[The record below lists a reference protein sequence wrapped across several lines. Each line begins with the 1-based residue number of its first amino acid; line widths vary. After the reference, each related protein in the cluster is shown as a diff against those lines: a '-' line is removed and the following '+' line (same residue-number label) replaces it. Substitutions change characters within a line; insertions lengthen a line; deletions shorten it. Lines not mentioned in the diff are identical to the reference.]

1 MRKGPKSISQKDNSI
16 PSAAY
21 REFTPTL
28 QHGRLSSPFLLLP
41 SETLTHITSFLDLP
55 SLLFFS
61 QTCLKFYE
69 HLSDDNTWHRAFVC
83 QFFGIPP
90 ESALNDF
97 RPLTFRSTGRTWRHE
112 FTRRNIIRRLW
123 SLSINAPILHDPLRA
138 RISAIHIMP
147 DSALL
152 SASIQYGLVARSY
165 PFTGNVLKGYLDSTG
180 VPPGLSYG
188 NPSTEFTPN
197 VSVCVLASDDT
208 TAKVIWGRR
217 DGSVCIVSHPH
228 TMSGT
233 RSPVRIHTS
242 LVHQEHDN
250 AVLDG
255 TWAPNG
261 DAFVTAGADGR
272 VKVWTTTP
280 FRCFW
285 TSERHLL
292 GLDTDAIVRV
302 VEDLDNGLVLA
313 ASRSGDVIILSGF
326 NMPLN
331 PVDTPPPDI
340 QEFCISARE
349 LSKADVGLAQTQ
361 HVPSAGILSFL
372 SQVTSP
378 TRLSVLV
385 CHVDSAHFYR
395 CTVDLGSKQVNVF
408 GNPAFGSIRCI
419 QPAFSNDHTEQD
431 FVIVGTQLGFVSI
444 YDWGNTSPSSEALLG
459 SRHAD
464 VFANAHVTSLAI
476 NTFVIAAGS
485 ARGAIRVLDLLTLET
500 LRSIAAPMN
509 TDVGQIELVGEAL
522 VAIVGS
528 EVLAWSSGRFTPGGK
543 ATLKI
548 KGKGKQQSHKKWF
561 KQVELR
567 NEITEAKSRLKEEPN
582 TSWRSVS
589 PEREQ
594 LKKLQALG
602 LSEREA
608 VEYTLMLSR
617 DEELQRVQ
625 RRTEHVEE
633 QEIFEPDE
641 SSGRQ
646 SGSDSSF
653 PLSSSPLDRHPPPL
667 PPSSSPHRLLMPL
680 APPPTSNVKVQVTP
694 RFHPEPKKAGG
705 LPGSPSDSRSPRSVW
720 SSQSHS
726 RPTLGPTSSRATS
739 SKQTSTSTPTKQN
752 AWRKPLPGTGSS
764 ASRTGP
770 SSLVTPSTPGSNW
783 KGEAERIGRVEDL
796 ELRFALELSLA
807 EAQSRER
814 AIEK

>member
-21 REFTPTL
+21 RDFTPTV

-41 SETLTHITSFLDLP
+41 SETLTHITSFLDP
-55 SLLFFS
+55 SSLLFFS

-69 HLSDDNTWHRAFVC
+69 HICDDNTWHRAFVC

-112 FTRRNIIRRLW
+112 FSRRNIIRRLW
-123 SLSINAPILHDPLRA
+123 SLSINAPVLHDPLRA

-197 VSVCVLASDDT
+197 VSV
-208 TAKVIWGRR
+208 IWGRR

-233 RSPVRIHTS
+233 RTPVRIHTS

-302 VEDLDNGLVLA
+302 VEDLDNGLVVA
-313 ASRSGDVIILSGF
+313 ASRSGDVIK
-326 NMPLN
+326 
-331 PVDTPPPDI
+331 
-340 QEFCISARE
+340 FCISARE
-349 LSKADVGLAQTQ
+349 LSKADEGLAQTQ
-361 HVPSAGILSFL
+361 HVHSGEMLSFL
-372 SQVTSP
+372 PQVTSP

-385 CHVDSAHFYR
+385 CRVDSPHFYR

-464 VFANAHVTSLAI
+464 VFANARVTSLAI

-485 ARGAIRVLDLLTLET
+485 ARGAIR
-500 LRSIAAPMN
+500 
-509 TDVGQIELVGEAL
+509 IELVGEAL

-548 KGKGKQQSHKKWF
+548 KGKGKQSHKKWF

-567 NEITEAKSRLKEEPN
+567 NEITEAKSRLVEESH
-582 TSWRSVS
+582 TSWRSVG

-594 LKKLQALG
+594 LQKLQALG

-625 RRTEHVEE
+625 RHKHVEE
-633 QEIFEPDE
+633 QEVFEPDE

-646 SGSDSSF
+646 SGSDPSF
-653 PLSSSPLDRHPPPL
+653 PLSSSPLHRHSPLL

-680 APPPTSNVKVQVTP
+680 APPPTSNVKVQVSP
-694 RFHPEPKKAGG
+694 RFHPEPRKAGG

-720 SSQSHS
+720 SSQSRS

-739 SKQTSTSTPTKQN
+739 STQTSTSTPTKQN

-764 ASRTGP
+764 VSRTGP

-783 KGEAERIGRVEDL
+783 EGEAERIGRVEDL

>member
-21 REFTPTL
+21 RDFTPTV

-41 SETLTHITSFLDLP
+41 SETLTHITSFLDLS

-69 HLSDDNTWHRAFVC
+69 HICDDNTWHRAFVC

-112 FTRRNIIRRLW
+112 FTCRNIIRRLW
-123 SLSINAPILHDPLRA
+123 SLSINTPILHDPLRA

-233 RSPVRIHTS
+233 RTPVRIHTS

-285 TSERHLL
+285 TSERHL
-292 GLDTDAIVRV
+292 DTDAIVRV
-302 VEDLDNGLVLA
+302 VEDLDNGLVVA
-313 ASRSGDVIILSGF
+313 ASRSGDVIVLSGF
-326 NMPLN
+326 NMPLS
-331 PVDTPPPDI
+331 PVDTPPPNI
-340 QEFCISARE
+340 QKFCISAR
-349 LSKADVGLAQTQ
+349 
-361 HVPSAGILSFL
+361 SAEILSFL
-372 SQVTSP
+372 PQVTSP

-385 CHVDSAHFYR
+385 CRVDSTHFYR
-395 CTVDLGSKQVNVF
+395 CIVDLGSKQVNVF

-419 QPAFSNDHTEQD
+419 QPAFSSNDHTEQD
-431 FVIVGTQLGFVSI
+431 FVVVGTQLGFVSI

-500 LRSIAAPMN
+500 LRSIAAPVN

-522 VAIVGS
+522 VAIVGG
-528 EVLAWSSGRFTPGGK
+528 EVLAWSSGRFNPGGK
-543 ATLKI
+543 DTLKI

-567 NEITEAKSRLKEEPN
+567 NEITEAKSRLVEESHS
-582 TSWRSVS
+582 SWRSVG

-594 LKKLQALG
+594 LQKLQALG

-625 RRTEHVEE
+625 RRTEHVD
-633 QEIFEPDE
+633 DE

-646 SGSDSSF
+646 SGSDPSF
-653 PLSSSPLDRHPPPL
+653 PLSSSPSDRHSPPP

-680 APPPTSNVKVQVTP
+680 APPPTSNVKVQVSP
-694 RFHPEPKKAGG
+694 RFHPEPRMAGG
-705 LPGSPSDSRSPRSVW
+705 LPGSPSDLRSPRSVW
-720 SSQSHS
+720 SRS

-739 SKQTSTSTPTKQN
+739 SKQTSTATPTKQN

-764 ASRTGP
+764 VPPTGP

-783 KGEAERIGRVEDL
+783 EGEAKRISRVEDL